1 MQGHVRTRPSA
12 KFCRKQDNGTCQI
25 RLTKCS
31 HYVSFKGHWQTKKS
45 PVGQCK
51 WNNNKSSCY
60 VTFCLSQY
68 LFTAE
73 VWVIAPPRI
82 FNSFHDVPLEFKD
95 FTHLQAFEF
104 RGLRILRSSTVTLS
118 LPLAYQHLIFIDAHE
133 IITSTAMD
141 EISQKYGIALR
152 MLLLGRRK
160 FVNVEQQSV
169 GLPVSASPKVFKRG
183 YIFQKHCCFHNLLA
197 DFLHRKCGRLCRLY
211 KTLFKGA
218 LQNKVTRNF
227 INQRTIVTQFED
239 QRTNNTTMKDW
250 EEGVHVNH

>member
-1 MQGHVRTRPSA
+1 MSGRALVQNSAENKTAAHAKLGSQNVRTMFLSKAIDRLKSPQLVSA
-12 KFCRKQDNGTCQI
+12 NGTT
-25 RLTKCS
+25 TKAHAMELFVYPS
-31 HYVSFKGHWQTKKS
+31 I
-45 PVGQCK
+45 
-51 WNNNKSSCY
+51 
-60 VTFCLSQY
+60 CLLQRSE
-68 LFTAE
+68 LLP
-73 VWVIAPPRI
+73 PPRI

-118 LPLAYQHLIFIDAHE
+118 LPLAYQHLIFIDSHE

-227 INQRTIVTQFED
+227 INQRTIVAKLED

-250 EEGVHVNH
+250 EEGAHVNH